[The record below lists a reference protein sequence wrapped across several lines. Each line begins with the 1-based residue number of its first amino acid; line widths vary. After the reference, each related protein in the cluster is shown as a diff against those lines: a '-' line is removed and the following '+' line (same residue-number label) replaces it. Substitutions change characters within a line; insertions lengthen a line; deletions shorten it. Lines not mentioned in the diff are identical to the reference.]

1 VPAFASSTDL
11 VLDALFEKARVDGLS
26 SDFPDACVNWLQT
39 HRRLPG
45 PR

>member
-1 VPAFASSTDL
+1 VPAFASSTD
-11 VLDALFEKARVDGLS
+11 VVIDAFFEKARVGGLF
-26 SDFPDACVNWLQT
+26 SDFLDACVNWLQT